1 MFYRNFAL
9 ATLMAGAAMLATLS
23 AANAETD
30 QIRIAYVPGSCN
42 LAHYVMEDKKLVEK
56 HLKEVGLPEAKVT
69 YQLFAGA
76 GQLGDALLSGSLDF
90 GALGSTQAFVLA
102 DKTASMSNPFKIA
115 IPLCDQ
121 TFVLMSA
128 DPNIKTPDDLK
139 PGSRIAM
146 PTPKNSVYA
155 QVLQIYAAKK
165 FGWDKRGYYDDM
177 GIPMGHPEA
186 VASLKAKDPTITAHF
201 TGAPWNM
208 IEEKNGA
215 HQVLSSFDVTGPASL
230 VTQTVSKKWKDANPK
245 SYEAVVAAFK
255 EATAMLA
262 ADPKFATEVIMRR
275 EKPAGVTDADLTAY
289 FKDKSQIVYGN
300 VPHGTQVWRD
310 FMFKSGILKNE
321 PKSWQD
327 VYWEN
332 NKGEGAN

>member
-1 MFYRNFAL
+1 MIYRKIAL
-9 ATLMAGAAMLATLS
+9 AAFMAGAALVSLQSGAS
-23 AANAETD
+23 AETD

-42 LAHYVMEDKKLVEK
+42 LAHYVMEENKLVEK
-56 HLKEVGLPEAKVT
+56 HLKEAGLPEASVT

-90 GALGSTQAFVLA
+90 GALGATQAFVLA
-102 DKTASMSNPFKIA
+102 DRTSTMSNQFKIA
-115 IPLCDQ
+115 VPLCDQ

-128 DPNIKTPDDLK
+128 DPEVKSPDDLK

-165 FGWDKRGYYDDM
+165 FGWEQRGYYDDM

-186 VASLKAKDPTITAHF
+186 VASLKAKDPTVTAHF
-201 TGAPWNM
+201 TGAPWSM

-230 VTQTVSKKWKDANPK
+230 VAQTVSKEWKEANPR
-245 SYEAVVAAFK
+245 SYEAVVAAFE
-255 EATAMLA
+255 EATQMLA
-262 ADPKFATEVIMRR
+262 ADPKFAAEIIMRR
-275 EKPAGVTDADLTAY
+275 EKPAGVTEDDLVAY
-289 FKDKSQIVYGN
+289 FGDKSQIVYDN
-300 VPHGTQVWRD
+300 VPHGTQAWRD

-321 PKSWQD
+321 PKSWMD

-332 NKGEGAN
+332 NAEKAGN